1 MLQTHSQSE
10 TLAHIHWHMFLY
22 LHVGWAPCRLSSL
35 SLTTSGPD
43 HESIHVRLTHMF
55 CGGFSKSEPAHLMCD
70 LASTA
75 IQIQKHSHSD
85 SKAPHVNEPSWP
97 RGLQI
102 LWNGHLFFGD
112 GFFSGFDWSFQVEH
126 FERADDTV
134 LRLMNSKPRR
144 KAKKPALKRPAKASR
159 KQPAVA
165 SPQIPEP

>member
-1 MLQTHSQSE
+1 MSRPGAFGLLTEGALRFGFVFYLEFKIIHNQKHFKTMMLQTHSQSE

-75 IQIQKHSHSD
+75 IQIQKRPMSMSHHGQGGCKSFGTVTCFLGMGFSLD
-85 SKAPHVNEPSWP
+85 LIDHFKLSILNE
-97 RGLQI
+97 LMI
-102 LWNGHLFFGD
+102 LF
-112 GFFSGFDWSFQVEH
+112 
-126 FERADDTV
+126 
-134 LRLMNSKPRR
+134 
-144 KAKKPALKRPAKASR
+144 
-159 KQPAVA
+159 
-165 SPQIPEP
+165 

>member
-1 MLQTHSQSE
+1 MSRPGAFGLLTEGALRFGFVFYLEFKIIHNQKHFKTMMLQTHSQSE

-112 GFFSGFDWSFQVEH
+112 GFFSGFD
-126 FERADDTV
+126 
-134 LRLMNSKPRR
+134 
-144 KAKKPALKRPAKASR
+144 
-159 KQPAVA
+159 
-165 SPQIPEP
+165 

>member
-1 MLQTHSQSE
+1 MSRPGAFGLLTEGALRFGFVFYLELKIIHNQKHFKTMMLQTHSQSE

-112 GFFSGFDWSFQVEH
+112 GFFSGFD
-126 FERADDTV
+126 
-134 LRLMNSKPRR
+134 
-144 KAKKPALKRPAKASR
+144 
-159 KQPAVA
+159 
-165 SPQIPEP
+165 